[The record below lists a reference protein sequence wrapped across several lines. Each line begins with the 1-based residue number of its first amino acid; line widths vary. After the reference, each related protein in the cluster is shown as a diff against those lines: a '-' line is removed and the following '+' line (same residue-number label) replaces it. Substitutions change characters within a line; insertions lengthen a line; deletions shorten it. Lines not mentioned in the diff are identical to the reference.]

1 MLLALS
7 AAAEIVLIGSSYE
20 SDQPNCTAIS
30 WRRGSPKIVTIA
42 NNAKQTIVRIP
53 REKQKSPPLWS
64 QVKTV
69 EEIGAEG
76 GRQGDVDGDGAAD
89 FEVLVQNLSALH
101 RHDIIL

>member
-1 MLLALS
+1 
-7 AAAEIVLIGSSYE
+7 
-20 SDQPNCTAIS
+20 
-30 WRRGSPKIVTIA
+30 
-42 NNAKQTIVRIP
+42 
-53 REKQKSPPLWS
+53 LWS